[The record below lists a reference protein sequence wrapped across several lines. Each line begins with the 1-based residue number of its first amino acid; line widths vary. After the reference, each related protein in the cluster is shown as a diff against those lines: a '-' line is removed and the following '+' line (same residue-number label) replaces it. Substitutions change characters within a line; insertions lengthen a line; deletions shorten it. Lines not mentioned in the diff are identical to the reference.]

1 MLNAARRQPC
11 VGFDWPLLKGAVDGR
26 PSGAWIFRER
36 DAVYKGWRLGERS
49 EQSCP
54 RSRSSSAHLWL
65 SFRMRRR
72 VSFDKIGHGIRLIL
86 NVVMHSTHDHPG
98 LDIGKSV
105 GTEIFGHQW
114 DLLYEG

>member
-1 MLNAARRQPC
+1 MRLDVNLASASIGLCLKERWTDARPAP
-11 VGFDWPLLKGAVDGR
+11 GFLGNGTR
-26 PSGAWIFRER
+26 
-36 DAVYKGWRLGERS
+36 VYKGWRLGERS

-54 RSRSSSAHLWL
+54 RSRSSRAHLWL

-86 NVVMHSTHDHPG
+86 NVVVHSTHDHPG